1 MEKKIV
7 DARGL
12 ACPLPVVN
20 AKKAVGEF
28 REDGVLTVLVDN
40 EIAVQNL
47 KKFAGQKGLAASGE
61 KKAEKEYEVT
71 IQVVLAADAATAGAA
86 TGGAGGIGTVGAMET
101 GVAGSHRTAGATDP
115 GQADGSASC
124 APDIRRKGMVVV
136 LSANV
141 MGNGEAKLGK
151 ALMKAFVFA
160 LTKQDILPETILCY
174 NSGAYLTCQGSESLE
189 DFRELE
195 AEGVNILTC
204 GTCLDFYGIKENLA
218 VGSVTNMYEI
228 VEVMEQAGS
237 IVRP

>member
-28 REDGVLTVLVDN
+28 KENGVLTVLVDN

-47 KKFAGQKGLAASGE
+47 KKFAAQKGLEAAGE

-71 IQVVLAADAATAGAA
+71 IQVSVAATA
-86 TGGAGGIGTVGAMET
+86 
-101 GVAGSHRTAGATDP
+101 
-115 GQADGSASC
+115 SASVSVEEEVEDEGEVSC
-124 APDIRRKGMVVV
+124 SPDSRKKGLVVV

-141 MGNGEAKLGK
+141 MGGGDEKLGK
-151 ALMKAFVFA
+151 TLMKAFIFA

-174 NSGAYLTCQGSESLE
+174 NSGAYLTCENSESLE
-189 DFRELE
+189 DFKAME
-195 AEGVNILTC
+195 AEGVNIMTC
-204 GTCLDFYGIKENLA
+204 GTCLDFYGIKEKLA
-218 VGSVTNMYEI
+218 VGTVTNMYDI
-228 VEVMEQAGS
+228 VETMEQAKS
-237 IVRP
+237 IIRP

>member
-1 MEKKIV
+1 MENKIV

-20 AKKAVGEF
+20 AKKAAEEMKDG
-28 REDGVLTVLVDN
+28 GVLTVLVDN

-47 KKFAGQKGLAASGE
+47 QKFAKQKGFEASGE

-71 IQVVLAADAATAGAA
+71 IQVNVSENPVQAAADAVQEEA
-86 TGGAGGIGTVGAMET
+86 VC
-101 GVAGSHRTAGATDP
+101 S
-115 GQADGSASC
+115 
-124 APDIRRKGMVVV
+124 PDSRKNGMVVV
-136 LSANV
+136 LSSNV
-141 MGNGEAKLGK
+141 MGTGDEKLGK

-160 LTKQDILPETILCY
+160 VTKQDALPETILCY
-174 NSGAYLTCQGSESLE
+174 NTGAYLTCEGADTLE
-189 DFRELE
+189 DLKSLE

-204 GTCLDFYGIKENLA
+204 GTCLDFYGIKDKLA

-228 VEVMEQAGS
+228 VEKMETART